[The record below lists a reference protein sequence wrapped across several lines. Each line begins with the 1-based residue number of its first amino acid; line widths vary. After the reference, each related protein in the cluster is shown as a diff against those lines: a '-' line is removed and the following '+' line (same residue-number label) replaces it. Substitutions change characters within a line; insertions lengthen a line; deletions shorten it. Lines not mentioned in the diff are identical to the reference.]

1 MNNPNYR
8 IIIEPISEQGAGN
21 LPEELR
27 GVECTGFVLIA
38 DKGEHTTTAIQNIGR
53 MPIATAISQTPAL
66 MACAHIAKAVREAD
80 GMERSACFG
89 ELLRGLDKK

>member
-27 GVECTGFVLIA
+27 GGL
-38 DKGEHTTTAIQNIGR
+38 N
-53 MPIATAISQTPAL
+53 
-66 MACAHIAKAVREAD
+66 VRD
-80 GMERSACFG
+80 SS
-89 ELLRGLDKK
+89 